1 MNERTASALVMASV
15 PSVSRGK
22 SLRPTNSNKRKPNSK
37 SSSPPPSSQIT
48 RKRRRCLPLAKSK
61 QPLTVAEPDVRI
73 KNNFPGKLFLLVK
86 STHTQE
92 DPILSWLVSPSQCKD
107 NDTKKDSNATN
118 KSNKKGLLSLVIW
131 DKDRFLDDQSVRSSF
146 PSQSTFRSF
155 ERQLNSW
162 RFKRDHELE
171 AELLKDPNLQDQNKI
186 DIMPTKEGLRAFYH
200 PCFQE
205 GKPSLLQGVKR
216 RPPGNGNKDIK
227 ESIVQSVSRSKS
239 SPEDAKTKLPK
250 HNTAAFKSVD
260 RRSVPENARES
271 TPNHRSAS
279 PCDTVDSSSSSSASK
294 EDPEAD
300 EQNHQSS
307 IRTDIILP
315 SGACLRINQRIPDWA
330 IPAQQAAIQYLYQ
343 KHSKMAKKT
352 TSHNE
357 SYYRPSGSNSST
369 LQSNKAKAIEVSTK
383 QVQEAKTSRKLAS
396 HAVETQFVFPRQ
408 PQADSFITTH
418 DALGSLLQ
426 SHSKENNSTV
436 DDDDGRF
443 SDASEDEVSPPPP
456 VDRN

>member
-1 MNERTASALVMASV
+1 MTSV
-15 PSVSRGK
+15 LTVSRGK

-48 RKRRRCLPLAKSK
+48 RKRRRCLPLSNATAKPK
-61 QPLTVAEPDVRI
+61 QPSTVVEPEVRI

-86 STHTQE
+86 SCTSTHTQE
-92 DPILSWLVSPSQCKD
+92 DPILSWFVSPSQCKD
-107 NDTKKDSNATN
+107 NHIDTDADVNSDATN
-118 KSNKKGLLSLVIW
+118 KSKKKGLLSLVIW

-205 GKPSLLQGVKR
+205 GNPSLLQGVKR

-250 HNTAAFKSVD
+250 HNNTALKSVD
-260 RRSVPENARES
+260 RRAVPENARES
-271 TPNHRSAS
+271 SSNHRSAS
-279 PCDTVDSSSSSSASK
+279 PCDTVDSSSSSNTSK
-294 EDPEAD
+294 GDPEAD

-315 SGACLRINQRIPDWA
+315 SGACLRINQRIPAWA

-352 TSHNE
+352 TSNNE
-357 SYYRPSGSNSST
+357 RCYPPSGSNSST
-369 LQSNKAKAIEVSTK
+369 LQSTKAKAEEVSTK

-408 PQADSFITTH
+408 PQADSFSTTH

-426 SHSKENNSTV
+426 SHSKEINSTV

-443 SDASEDEVSPPPP
+443 SDASEDEV
-456 VDRN
+456 